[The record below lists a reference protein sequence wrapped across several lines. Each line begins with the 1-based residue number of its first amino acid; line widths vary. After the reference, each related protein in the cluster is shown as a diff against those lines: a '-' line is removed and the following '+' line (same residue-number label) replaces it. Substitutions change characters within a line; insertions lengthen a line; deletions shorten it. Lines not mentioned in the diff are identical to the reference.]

1 MSNKKITKKTP
12 VKKVAKLP
20 ELDDKEIMLSRDSNN
35 NFAIASVIPSN
46 MDDGISYLKEVQAY
60 NDTSDKSAVVD
71 LCWKLYENEG
81 IIGSTVDT
89 LIDLAVTR
97 GTIENVKDEELKKA
111 LVYWSEN
118 VNNLVSEEE
127 VNNLDG
133 AKTSLAVGVNNDY
146 GLLSLC
152 ENIMLD
158 YLVTG
163 DAIIYENWVKDV
175 EIPEIGPFVMPKK
188 IILYDVK
195 NVTVEQNTGQIG
207 SETLKVKVSDD
218 VLKIIKDKKD
228 PRNQSVIDSLS
239 PEVLKLIQKGE
250 TEIPLPPILTTHF
263 KRKGFG
269 RQYGIPYLKKAFS
282 AISSKRRLQALDE
295 ATIAGMIQRLTI
307 LMVGHKDP
315 SSPYHIATPQR
326 VATLKS
332 ALKKL
337 PANKMIIWGGP
348 DLDVIDIGPDGKV
361 LSFENRF
368 SDADDS
374 ISLALGVPR
383 ILIDG
388 STSGASSR
396 DWIVVIKTVSSLE
409 RIRSMLKARIDRWL
423 RYIAVKNGYVDE
435 YPRWRWSVMNLK
447 DERVARTLIMK
458 AFEDGLVGRRT
469 SLNFLGWDADEI
481 IEDQIKEKTEGLNNK
496 IDPPRVSYSSPSGQ
510 VGSPA
515 ATNEKNKDKATT
527 VKAAEIVAG
536 KFEVDDLI
544 AAYSGIQA
552 AIANNMDSD
561 IKNIIMAGFY
571 YYSINVSKYAES
583 ILRVSVGEM
592 KNIDK
597 WVIKIGSWSSGYVE
611 KFKRDVLAYV
621 DSTVWPSQE
630 EDRRGAIIA
639 YMNSQEYR
647 VKMTIDEIRKKCNIA
662 AGLML
667 KEQAGESE
675 VKIVNTNDKCNKC
688 QMANNKVL
696 SVEEAFDFLPIHPG
710 CSCYFN

>member
-1 MSNKKITKKTP
+1 MSKPRKKKET
-12 VKKVAKLP
+12 AP
-20 ELDDKEIMLSRDSNN
+20 ELEDRELMISSKDVHD

-46 MDDGISYLKEVQAY
+46 IDDGITYLKEVKAY
-60 NDTSDKSAVVD
+60 NDTSGKNEIVD
-71 LCWKLYENEG
+71 ICWKLYENEG
-81 IIGSTVDT
+81 IIGSTIDT
-89 LIDLAVTR
+89 LIDLAITR
-97 GTIENVKDEELKKA
+97 GTIENVKDEEFQKVLD
-111 LVYWSEN
+111 YWAEN
-118 VNNLVSEEE
+118 VNSLISEEE
-127 VNNLDG
+127 INTLEG
-133 AKTSLAVGVNNDY
+133 AKTSQIVGVNNDY

-163 DAIIYENWVKDV
+163 DAIIYENWVADV
-175 EIPEIGPFVMPKK
+175 EVPEIGTFTLPKK
-188 IILYDVK
+188 ILLYDIK
-195 NVTVEQNTGQIG
+195 NVTIEQNTGSIG
-207 SETLKVKVSDD
+207 SEIVKVKISDE
-218 VLKIIKDKKD
+218 VLTIIKNKKD

-282 AISSKRRLQALDE
+282 AISAKRRLQALDE

-315 SSPYHIATPQR
+315 ASPYHIATPQR
-326 VATLKS
+326 VATLKN

-368 SDADDS
+368 TDADDS

-409 RIRSMLKARIDRWL
+409 RIRSMLKTRIDRWL
-423 RYIAVKNGYVDE
+423 RYIAVKNGFNEE

-458 AFEDGLVGRRT
+458 AWEDGLVGRRT
-469 SLNFLGWDADEI
+469 SLNFLGWDAKEI
-481 IEDQIKEKTEGLNNK
+481 IEDQIKEKTEGINEQ
-496 IDPPRVSYSSPSGQ
+496 IYPPNVSFSSKGGQ
-510 VGSPA
+510 VGSPEV
-515 ATNEKNKDKATT
+515 TNDKNKDKTA
-527 VKAAEIVAG
+527 VKANLISA
-536 KFEVDDLI
+536 KFETDDLL
-544 AAYSGIQA
+544 AAYNGIQSA
-552 AIANNMDSD
+552 VSNNLDSE
-561 IKNIIMAGFY
+561 IKNIIIAGFY

-583 ILRVSVGEM
+583 ILRVSVGEG
-592 KNIDK
+592 KTLDK
-597 WVIKIGSWSSGYVE
+597 WVIKMGAWASYYVE
-611 KFKRDVLAYV
+611 NFKRDVVAYL
-621 DSTVWPSQE
+621 DTTVWPVSD
-630 EDRRGAIIA
+630 EDRRKAVIA
-639 YMNSQEYR
+639 YLNSQEYR
-647 VKMTIDEIRKKCNIA
+647 VKMTIDEVRKKA
-662 AGLML
+662 QVAYGLMH
-667 KEQAGESE
+667 KEDVGESTAE
-675 VKIVNTNDKCNKC
+675 FVNNGDKCNKC
-688 QMANNKVL
+688 QMLNGKVL
-696 SVEEAFDFLPIHPG
+696 SIDEAFDSLPVHPG
-710 CSCYFN
+710 CSCYFK